1 MKKLQ
6 PVSLYLFLAVISL
19 ALQTCALI
27 TSPIT
32 TTVLG
37 GAQLAIKGTELQK
50 EISKADVREAFD
62 SPFEKTWNMAAKALQ
77 DLHIEITKIGTTD
90 EGKGGIMEGRAENI
104 KVKLIGVELTQNI
117 TEIGIWAEHDKALG
131 ELIAEKLR
139 GEIQKER
146 K

>member
-1 MKKLQ
+1 MKQFSATL
-6 PVSLYLFLAVISL
+6 LMFFIFATGLAV
-19 ALQTCALI
+19 QTCALI

-50 EISKADVREAFD
+50 EISKADVRDAFD
-62 SPFEKTWNMAAKALQ
+62 APFEKTWNMAAKALE

-90 EGKGGIMEGRAENI
+90 EGKGGIMEGRAEKI
-104 KVKLIGVELTQNI
+104 KIKLIGVELTQNI

>member
-1 MKKLQ
+1 MKNLQ
-6 PVSLYLFLAVISL
+6 PGLLYLFVAVISPP
-19 ALQTCALI
+19 LQTCALI

-62 SPFEKTWNMAAKALQ
+62 SPFEKTWTKSAKALE

-90 EGKGGIMEGRAENI
+90 EGKGGIMEGREEKI
-104 KVKLIGVELTQNI
+104 KIKLIGVELTQNI

-131 ELIAEKLR
+131 ELIAEKIR
-139 GEIQKER
+139 GEMQKESR
-146 K
+146 